1 MKTPVEIEKEIKE
14 LKESIITWGMSRL
27 RSSNIEKQKKLKE
40 LIKKLSSQ
48 QSI

>member
-14 LKESIITWGMSRL
+14 LKESIITWGMGRL
-27 RSSNIEKQKKLKE
+27 RASNTEKQKKLKE

-48 QSI
+48 QII